1 MKKQKSKVAFLN
13 RLFNENFRQTLKAGS
28 LACLIGASFMQC
40 NNQNL
45 PEADKDNGGLAL
57 PDGFDALVVVDSI
70 GRGRHM
76 AVRDNGDIY
85 VKLRAVT
92 PEGGNIA
99 LRDTNNDGRADIIQT
114 FGDYQDPGNYGTA
127 MSIYKDYIYYS
138 TTGYVYRNKLTP
150 GKLIPESERDTI
162 VIDPYLERP
171 YTTEHIAKPIA
182 FDDQGHI
189 YVPFGAPGDVC
200 QEVNRKPGS
209 PGKFPCP
216 ELELHGGVWR
226 FDADKKNQLQT
237 DGKHFA
243 TGIRSIVA
251 MDWNP
256 ADKTLYALQHGRDN
270 FSRVWPDLYDNYD
283 SALQPSEEFF
293 KVTEGM
299 DGGWPYYY
307 YDWIQEKKVLN
318 PEYGGDG
325 KKEGN
330 AHEVSKP
337 LIGFPGHWAPNG
349 LFFYTGDQFP
359 ERYKNGAFIAFH
371 GSTIRAPYPQ
381 AGYFV
386 CFVPF
391 ENGVPSKN
399 WEVFADGFAQVDTI
413 VNTND
418 AAARPMGLAQGP
430 DGSLYISDSVKGKIW
445 RVMYKGNKKSFGQ
458 EQLAK
463 MEARKQRTNIKTPDK
478 VEDNLQ
484 KETLAAGASAYN
496 LYCGTCHL
504 PDGKGDGNR
513 FPPIHG
519 SEWVSGNKKK
529 LIEVVLNGLSGN
541 ITVNGKPYNGVMP
554 PHDFLKDEEIAQILT
569 YIRLGFGNYA
579 GIVTPDEVKKVR
591 EEK

>member
-1 MKKQKSKVAFLN
+1 MMKRKRTITLFN
-13 RLFNENFRQTLKAGS
+13 RLIIANVRKTLKAGS
-28 LACLIGASFMQC
+28 LVCLIGAGFIQC
-40 NNQNL
+40 TSNNL
-45 PEADKDNGGLAL
+45 PDGDPDNGGLVM
-57 PDGFDALVVVDSI
+57 PDGFEALVVTDSI
-70 GRGRHM
+70 GRARHL

-92 PEGGNIA
+92 PEGGNVA
-99 LRDTNNDGRADIIQT
+99 LRDTNNDGKADIIQT

-127 MSIYKDYIYYS
+127 MNIYKDHIYYS

-162 VIDPYLERP
+162 VIDPYESRS

-216 ELELHGGVWR
+216 ELEIHGGVWR
-226 FDADKKNQLQT
+226 FDAEKKNQLQT
-237 DGKHFA
+237 EGTHFA

-251 MDWNP
+251 MGWNP
-256 ADKTLYALQHGRDN
+256 GDKTLYALQHGRDN
-270 FSRVWPDLYDNYD
+270 FSRVWPDLYDSYD

-299 DGGWPYYY
+299 NGGWPYYY

-325 KKEGN
+325 KKQGN
-330 AHEVSKP
+330 AHEVDNP
-337 LIGFPGHWAPNG
+337 LIGFPGHWAPND

-391 ENGVPSKN
+391 ENGVASKN
-399 WEVFADGFAQVDTI
+399 WEVFADGFAQLDTI

-418 AAARPMGLAQGP
+418 AAARPMGITQGP

-445 RVMYKGNKKSFGQ
+445 RIMYKGNKNSFGGQ
-458 EQLAK
+458 QLAK
-463 MEARKQRTNIKTPDK
+463 MESRKLRTNIKTPDK

-484 KETLAAGASAYN
+484 KETLAAGAAAYN

-513 FPPIHG
+513 FPPVYK

-529 LIEVVLNGLSGN
+529 LIEVVLKGLSGS
-541 ITVNGKPYNGVMP
+541 ITVDGKPYNGIMP
-554 PHDFLKDEEIAQILT
+554 AHDFLKDEEIAQILT
-569 YIRLGFGNYA
+569 YIRMGFGNHA
-579 GIVTPDEVKKVR
+579 GIVSAEEVRKVR